1 MTMLR
6 WIGFGALSLLCCAGA
21 AWLWQNNAGTVT
33 INVIR
38 GGWNGAVN
46 GFNQPT
52 GAKTEAATNANA
64 DATKVEA
71 KENVTKAELASFKES
86 LTKAIEDTVSTKL
99 AEFSKKASEQTPKK

>member
-1 MTMLR
+1 MKML
-6 WIGFGALSLLCCAGA
+6 IGIRLIACGLLYLAGA
-21 AWLWQNNAGTVT
+21 AWLWQNNAGTVA
-33 INVIR
+33 INVIG

-46 GFNQPT
+46 GFKQPT
-52 GAKTEAATNANA
+52 VAKTEAATNANA

-86 LTKAIEDTVSTKL
+86 VTKAIEDAVSTKL